1 MSRISIPKALDPVTR
16 RCLQNIAAELDAK
29 KSPTFASIALTDLTA
44 TRLVQTDSDKKLS
57 SVTDLT
63 SWIAGT
69 TNQVAVTDDS
79 DGTVTLSLPQDYHT
93 GASPTLAGLT
103 LTEFDGIVTAESG
116 ILSASNILDLGTS
129 E

>member
-1 MSRISIPKALDPVTR
+1 MGRISIPTGIDQATR
-16 RCLQNIAAELDAK
+16 ICLQKFAAELDAK
-29 KSPTFASIALTDLTA
+29 KSPTFASITLIDLTA